1 MAHPSKIKG
10 DRIEREI
17 IATFKQAGLEAKR
30 IDARLGQFGADASH
44 DVDVYKPGRDAP
56 LCGEV
61 KARKSFPKWLTG
73 WLADN
78 DWLALRGDRE
88 EPIFVLPQR
97 VMLELL
103 GGKND

>member
-1 MAHPSKIKG
+1 MANASKLKG

-17 IATFKQAGLEAKR
+17 IAIFKQAGLDAKR

-56 LCGEV
+56 FCGEV
-61 KARKSFPKWLTG
+61 KARKVFPKWVTG

-78 DWLALRGDRE
+78 DWLAIRADRE
-88 EPIFVLPQR
+88 EPLFILPTR
-97 VMLELL
+97 VMIELL